1 MEQEETQ
8 FLARI
13 RETLPGL
20 APQGPAKDQ
29 GHLRAET
36 PPDPDHSLS
45 LSSELGEDHRR
56 SDSRSHTRP
65 RGVLMQR
72 SDRFRGIPDDDK
84 GPNDLI
90 QELPDR
96 HTLKYRLDIEKAVRS
111 KAPDVYK
118 GETLEECRTFIIQME
133 AIF

>member
-8 FLARI
+8 FLAYI

-20 APQGPAKDQ
+20 TPQGPAKDQ

-36 PPDPDHSLS
+36 PPDPDYS
-45 LSSELGEDHRR
+45 LSSSSESGEDHRR

-65 RGVLMQR
+65 RGVLIQR
-72 SDRFRGIPDDDK
+72 SNRFRGISDDDK

-90 QELPDR
+90 
-96 HTLKYRLDIEKAVRS
+96 
-111 KAPDVYK
+111 
-118 GETLEECRTFIIQME
+118 
-133 AIF
+133 